1 MLCILI
7 RYGEWS
13 SAQSPEPHI
22 FISSHLF
29 TIMRIIFSEKD
40 KREIKERAQFMHFTI
55 SDEDFKK
62 YSDHMDLYKNYTLL
76 AEDIKKKR

>member
-1 MLCILI
+1 
-7 RYGEWS
+7 
-13 SAQSPEPHI
+13 
-22 FISSHLF
+22 
-29 TIMRIIFSEKD
+29 MRIIFSEKD